1 MAGSF
6 FPDDPANALS
16 KSQLGASSFFP
27 PASPTDSL
35 GRIVPDAAKKNP
47 AQTAK
52 IFQLQTKTG
61 LPADLIE
68 RNLDYIETEANR
80 RDFNADAFR
89 KQSPLLAKW
98 LVENPKHA
106 ALANDD
112 LANLGALEW
121 IVTAPQRA
129 WKQGWAQV
137 EAGFLASRLA
147 VNGSLTEAEHKR
159 LAELDTEMARGGD
172 LAAESWFGNALTG
185 GARQLPMLFT
195 GMLEGAKTGL
205 PASMGAATAA
215 AVAGQMG
222 PQVALPEE
230 IATVPAAA
238 LTGYYI
244 GQTAGSARFGF
255 QQESG
260 HAYLEFRKF
269 KDELGRPLDDGVARI
284 AAIAAGA
291 INAPIEA
298 FQMNTI
304 LRSIPGADRLAGE
317 ATRSAVRQALASP
330 TVRGALK
337 GLALNYGKVL
347 TTETMTEVA
356 QRAVTILSGELGKV
370 ASGQDIKPKTAG
382 EIAADLGDEAVSS
395 AQAFTF
401 LSLPGPAMRAGRD
414 TMRAREA
421 AKNEAFFTALGEGVN
436 QSKTFKRLPEK
447 VQEFVARATKDGP
460 IENVYV
466 DADTF
471 TQYWQSKGLP
481 AAQVAEE
488 IGIDREAFEQ
498 AAAAGQKIAIPTAT
512 YATKIAPT
520 EHNAFFAAEMRLGPD
535 EMNAREAREYQTELE
550 QRAQQET
557 VVDEGQRTAY
567 QSAAK
572 IREDV
577 IGQLLALG
585 YDRGA
590 AEAQAAQM
598 EAAFRT
604 MAVNASGDNIK
615 FDPMALY
622 ERYKLGVNRPMPDIL
637 RQRSNVDQ
645 FDALLDRLRSGQIP
659 QQGEIF
665 GPSLVEFLRSK
676 GGVQDEGGE
685 LRGRDP
691 DKSLKP
697 FQRKLINEQGMS
709 LDDALTAAREAG
721 YLNMADENSVDQM
734 GINNLLDAIDEDL
747 RGNPIFSNRN
757 ENSGKLKLA
766 QALEALD
773 KHLNDIGIDLNAMTN
788 EQIKAALN
796 EASQNQE
803 RQVGDVEFDPVSGN
817 ILYQGD
823 VRELII
829 QHNMT
834 EDNLLHAVRMGG
846 IPVPSLAITKSADS
860 MTNFGEITL
869 IGDKALADPKGYA
882 RTRVFGADIY
892 SPRYPEI
899 SYKLDNAALKKLNE
913 LLAPYRHKGERE
925 IYGGEVSKPRELNG
939 IKAFDRYV
947 DENFSDKKTGYRD
960 IDAAAT
966 KLLRESGSDEK
977 IFMGFT
983 YSGNRRYIPHT
994 LENVVKI
1001 LKKELRGGESSGN
1014 LYGVGQLR
1022 SRFTPQFRA
1031 VKQIRDNKEKIVSKG
1046 QFESVKDEVNSE
1058 FFQIV
1063 EAVRPFYK
1071 HSDSNRFGFPDTVMA
1086 LIEDSAKMGL
1096 NRAASKYGFN
1106 ELGDEVRQDIYKF
1119 VTRLRNMPTEYFEAK
1134 VLREVGIHEFAVAVI
1149 PNDANEDVRTALAKR
1164 GLDVVEYKR
1173 GDEAD
1178 RKRAVNEAAQAA
1190 AERVLFQQ
1198 SGSMSDKRGA
1208 IRFGE
1213 DRQTNIDLFEKA
1225 NLSTFLHESG
1235 HFYLEVMGD
1244 VIDELLASDAEL
1256 NETQQRMIDDYEKLL
1271 KWLGVQSRDQ
1281 IGVEQHEQWAR
1292 GIEAYFMEGKAPSS
1306 ELRHIFARF
1315 SEWLVRIYDSLT
1327 KLNVQL
1333 SDEVRG
1339 VMDRMFATE
1348 QEIEAAEREAHV
1360 DAMFTDAKSAGMT
1373 DAEFKAY
1380 RETVQSAS
1388 DSAKAELQAKLMR
1401 TIQRERQAW
1410 WKKERDAMRAAIAV
1424 DVYQQ
1429 REYIALSVL
1438 QKGKMPDGSELPE
1451 GIPAFKL
1458 DRAALVDVYGQEFLK
1473 RLPRPYVY
1481 AAKDGISPDA
1491 AADLLGF
1498 KSGDELVMAIVN
1510 ARPMNKLID
1519 AETDARMR
1527 EQYPDPL
1534 TDGTV
1539 AEQARAAV
1547 HNDERSKVIHAEM
1560 RALAK
1565 KRREVAPFV
1574 QAERDRAEREAN
1586 YAARWADAERKL
1598 AVAIQKG
1605 EDQAIIDRL
1614 NSELKSLK
1622 AHSRHGAAMLISG
1635 VPPIDVFR
1643 NIARGRVDQM
1653 MVRDIRPGQYLVAAR
1668 KASRLAT
1675 DAAAKQDYDTAV
1687 IQKQRELLNV
1697 ELYRAATKARD
1708 DADSAVSYMRKFGET
1723 KTRARIGKS
1732 GQDYLDQIDAL
1743 LGRFSFARI
1752 SLKAA
1757 ERRAALAQWIAQKE
1771 RDGQTVDLPDDVVNE
1786 AYRKDWREMTYI
1798 ELTGLRDSVRHIE
1811 HLARLKNKLLT
1822 AKKNL
1827 DLAAAVDEIT
1837 TSINDNAKSTKG
1849 RRIETRLPKDEAARQ
1864 VEGFFASLR
1873 KLSSLLREMDGFKD
1887 AGPLWEYLMRPINE
1901 AGNRE
1906 AVMNAEAMEKLS
1918 EIFSAYKGKDAVALY
1933 HKTHI
1938 PAINMPLTKMGR
1950 IMVAMN
1956 WGNADSRQKLMDG
1969 YGWNESQVQSILDTL
1984 DERDWNFVQS
1994 VFDFVN
2000 SYWPQIEAKE
2010 KRVNGIAPD
2019 KVQAVA
2025 IDTPFGQFEGGY
2037 FPLKYDD
2044 RQSAKAASHE
2054 VKEIADQMT
2063 RGAVARST
2071 TKRGH
2076 TKARVEGVKMPVRLD
2091 FGVLFEHTNQI
2102 IHDLTHHEML
2112 IDAGRILGSKEVQ
2125 DAIYGAYGDVTY
2137 DQIKKAMQDIAAGD
2151 IGAQTFYER
2160 GMNHLRTGTTVAFMG
2175 WSVMT
2180 ALQQPFGLTQS
2191 MSRIGIK
2198 WVGRGLS
2205 RWMRDAASMES
2216 TAAWITEK
2224 SDMMRLRSRTQ
2235 MREINEIRNQ
2245 IGLSGGRISGW
2256 IDEALSHVTDKN
2268 VRVAIADSYFW
2279 LIYKGQQIADI
2290 PTWVGAYEKAMADN
2304 HDEAT
2309 SIALADQAVLDAQGG
2324 GQIKD
2329 LAGIQ
2334 RGGPLLKLWTN
2345 FYSYFNVTW
2354 NNTVESTKRTNF
2366 RDPVSVG
2373 RLAVDYL
2380 LLYALPATLA
2390 ALMKEAIKG
2399 GDDDEDKLF
2408 AKLVRENLSYMA
2420 GTLVGLREIGGALQG
2435 YAGYEG
2441 PAGARFFAAIGK
2453 FIKQAQQGEID
2464 SAFLR
2469 SINEA
2474 AGIVLHYPAGQARRT
2489 IEGAAA
2495 LWEGKTSN
2503 PLVLLSG
2510 PPKN

>member
-244 GQTAGSARFGF
+244 GQTAGSMRFGF

-347 TTETMTEVA
+347 TTQTMTEVA

-447 VQEFVARATKDGP
+447 VQEFLARATKYGP

-481 AAQVAEE
+481 PAKVAEE

-498 AAAAGQKIAIPTAT
+498 AAAAGQQIAIPTAT

-520 EHNAFFAAEMRLGPD
+520 EHNAFFAAEMRF
-535 EMNAREAREYQTELE
+535 EYQTGLE
-550 QRAQQET
+550 QLAQQET
-557 VVDEGQRTAY
+557 VVDEGQRTAD

-577 IGQLLALG
+577 IGQLVARG

-590 AEAQAAQM
+590 VEAQAAQM

-604 MAVNASGDNIK
+604 MGQRSGI
-615 FDPMALY
+615 DPFTLY
-622 ERYKLGVNRPMPDIL
+622 EPYGLNINRPMPDIL

-676 GGVQDEGGE
+676 GGVQDEGGK

-734 GINNLLDAIDEDL
+734 DINSLLDAIDEDL
-747 RGNPIFSNRN
+747 RGNPVYSNRN
-757 ENSGKLKLA
+757 ENAPKLELA
-766 QALEALD
+766 QALESLD
-773 KHLNDIGIDLNAMTN
+773 RYISELGLDLNALTN
-788 EQIKAALN
+788 EQIKAAIN
-796 EASQNQE
+796 EASQSRE
-803 RQVGDVEFDPVSGN
+803 RQVGDVEFDQPFDGTEQARTPLPDGTTTVEVDGVTRSALNSNGKPIHWSVEGIRNFWRWFGESKVVDEQGRPVVVYHGTADSFDQFELDQPNRKDTGWLGRGFYFTNLPVIANSYANLKAGGKENVMPVYLRMENPRSATVDEKRQIQMSEMRGDANAAARRTDAARAAGFDGIILEYDHKEAGKTPVEYVVFSPEQIKSATGNRGTFDPMSGN
-817 ILYQGD
+817 ILYQ
-823 VRELII
+823 
-829 QHNMT
+829 
-834 EDNLLHAVRMGG
+834 
-846 IPVPSLAITKSADS
+846 
-860 MTNFGEITL
+860 
-869 IGDKALADPKGYA
+869 
-882 RTRVFGADIY
+882 
-892 SPRYPEI
+892 
-899 SYKLDNAALKKLNE
+899 
-913 LLAPYRHKGERE
+913 
-925 IYGGEVSKPRELNG
+925 
-939 IKAFDRYV
+939 
-947 DENFSDKKTGYRD
+947 SD
-960 IDAAAT
+960 A
-966 KLLRESGSDEK
+966 
-977 IFMGFT
+977 
-983 YSGNRRYIPHT
+983 
-994 LENVVKI
+994 
-1001 LKKELRGGESSGN
+1001 
-1014 LYGVGQLR
+1014 
-1022 SRFTPQFRA
+1022 
-1031 VKQIRDNKEKIVSKG
+1031 
-1046 QFESVKDEVNSE
+1046 
-1058 FFQIV
+1058 
-1063 EAVRPFYK
+1063 
-1071 HSDSNRFGFPDTVMA
+1071 
-1086 LIEDSAKMGL
+1086 
-1096 NRAASKYGFN
+1096 
-1106 ELGDEVRQDIYKF
+1106 
-1119 VTRLRNMPTEYFEAK
+1119 
-1134 VLREVGIHEFAVAVI
+1134 
-1149 PNDANEDVRTALAKR
+1149 
-1164 GLDVVEYKR
+1164 
-1173 GDEAD
+1173 
-1178 RKRAVNEAAQAA
+1178 
-1190 AERVLFQQ
+1190 QQ

-1208 IRFGE
+1208 IRFGA
-1213 DRQTNIDLFEKA
+1213 DRQSNIDLFEKA

-1244 VIDELLASDAEL
+1244 VVDKLRAADPASL
-1256 NETQQRMIDDYEKLL
+1256 NETQQRMIEDYGKLL
-1271 KWLGVQSRDQ
+1271 KWLKVENRQQ

-1292 GIEAYFMEGKAPSS
+1292 GIEAYFMEGKAPSV
-1306 ELRHIFARF
+1306 ELRNVFARF
-1315 SEWLVRIYDSLT
+1315 RSWLVNIYRSRT
-1327 KLNVQL
+1327 QLNVEL
-1333 SDEVRG
+1333 SNEVRG

-1348 QEIEAAEREAHV
+1348 QEIEAAEREAQI
-1360 DAMFTDAKSAGMT
+1360 DAMFTDAASAGMT

-1380 RETVQSAS
+1380 RDTVQYAS
-1388 DSAKAELQAKLMR
+1388 DRAKDTLQAKLMR
-1401 TIQRERQAW
+1401 TIQRERSAW

-1458 DRAALVDVYGQEFLK
+1458 SRAALVETYGAEFLK

-1574 QAERDRAEREAN
+1574 QAERNQQRQRTREG
-1586 YAARWADAERKL
+1586 
-1598 AVAIQKG
+1598 I
-1605 EDQAIIDRL
+1605 
-1614 NSELKSLK
+1614 SSL
-1622 AHSRHGAAMLISG
+1622 SG
-1635 VPPIDVFR
+1635 IPPIDVFR
-1643 NIARGRVDQM
+1643 HIAQGRIDQM

-1723 KTRARIGKS
+1723 KTRARIGKA

-1743 LGRFSFARI
+1743 LDRFSFARI

-1786 AYRKDWREMTYI
+1786 AYRKDWSEMTYI

-1822 AKKNL
+1822 AKKNR

-1864 VEGFFASLR
+1864 VEGFFASHR

-1984 DERDWNFVQS
+1984 DERDCNFVQS
-1994 VFDFVN
+1994 VFDFFN

-2044 RQSAKAASHE
+2044 RQSAKAASHA

-2345 FYSYFNVTW
+2345 FYNYFNVTW